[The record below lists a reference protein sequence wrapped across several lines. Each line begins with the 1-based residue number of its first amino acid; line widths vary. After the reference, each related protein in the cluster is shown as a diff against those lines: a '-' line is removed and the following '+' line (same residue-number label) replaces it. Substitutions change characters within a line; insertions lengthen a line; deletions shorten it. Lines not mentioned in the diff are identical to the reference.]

1 MKTSGSSDDLVR
13 MDAGLEVFSR
23 SEGLTADEI
32 ALSRRVVK
40 ITMILENFTYFPA
53 GIEGMTGKL
62 YCFATKEGQEKILE
76 GMNHKKEGGDDKR

>member
-1 MKTSGSSDDLVR
+1 MIYYV
-13 MDAGLEVFSR
+13 DAGL
-23 SEGLTADEI
+23 GLFKIRRIDADEI